1 MSFQT
6 RKAFVHLQN
15 TNLNIFLM
23 ESESFLT
30 LHRQQQTCQPV
41 RILRSGHAFWPQST
55 QVRFVT
61 LNYAKT
67 WWRLCARTVA
77 YLNHAT
83 ATKEDFDQSER
94 WVHSPSNMWDDWQMR
109 NVRPIIKKRL
119 QIDSKTKSR
128 SVSRLFTP
136 AVWFLKRGQYTRYLQ
151 PGAPLWIL
159 GPLDSIFTRALLRG
173 GLYIIE
179 IAIAFPSRSFFPL
192 LPNQIILFQ
201 LLKSFSFVCNG
212 KVIIFR
218 FGFL

>member
-1 MSFQT
+1 MTEPICTSHWCLVMSFWLKVCIYSHT
-6 RKAFVHLQN
+6 RAVKLG
-15 TNLNIFLM
+15 L
-23 ESESFLT
+23 
-30 LHRQQQTCQPV
+30 QTCQPV

-83 ATKEDFDQSER
+83 AMKEDFDQSER

-128 SVSRLFTP
+128 SVSCLFTP
-136 AVWFLKRGQYTRYLQ
+136 TVWFLKRGQYTRYLQ
-151 PGAPLWIL
+151 
-159 GPLDSIFTRALLRG
+159 LR
-173 GLYIIE
+173 
-179 IAIAFPSRSFFPL
+179 
-192 LPNQIILFQ
+192 
-201 LLKSFSFVCNG
+201 
-212 KVIIFR
+212 
-218 FGFL
+218 

>member
-1 MSFQT
+1 MWLSHF
-6 RKAFVHLQN
+6 RSWEMVVPR
-15 TNLNIFLM
+15 NLNDSTAVTVLFM
-23 ESESFLT
+23 MVSGGRAGGF
-30 LHRQQQTCQPV
+30 QTCQPV

-55 QVRFVT
+55 QVRFVI

-136 AVWFLKRGQYTRYLQ
+136 AVWFLKRGQYTHSYSARSAAVYLC
-151 PGAPLWIL
+151 
-159 GPLDSIFTRALLRG
+159 
-173 GLYIIE
+173 
-179 IAIAFPSRSFFPL
+179 
-192 LPNQIILFQ
+192 LFV
-201 LLKSFSFVCNG
+201 F
-212 KVIIFR
+212 I
-218 FGFL
+218 

>member
-1 MSFQT
+1 MIAFLSIFILQVCWEPTENIWQLTPWSISGFQHT
-6 RKAFVHLQN
+6 NVGVFV
-15 TNLNIFLM
+15 M
-23 ESESFLT
+23 EW
-30 LHRQQQTCQPV
+30 QTCQPV

-151 PGAPLWIL
+151 
-159 GPLDSIFTRALLRG
+159 LR
-173 GLYIIE
+173 
-179 IAIAFPSRSFFPL
+179 
-192 LPNQIILFQ
+192 
-201 LLKSFSFVCNG
+201 
-212 KVIIFR
+212 
-218 FGFL
+218 